1 MIRTTT
7 AGGLLAGIAFA
18 LTSGTAAAGEAYVSV
33 SLGFAGDKVDAST
46 TAVNHP
52 TRCDSLLYAD
62 SANVPSD
69 PACMDNV
76 PRPLFADTFDLGGAP
91 AGAVSLGYA
100 WNRFRIEAEILGSSH
115 EGETR
120 PGIAGADNPALQGKS
135 SEWSS
140 DNPPH
145 YRLSNFRSRQ
155 LFFNLYYSLAEGSL
169 WTPYI
174 GVGAGFTRIKADYF
188 GSYLRRT
195 VADGYIEA
203 VGGDPTRPEEWQLA
217 AAGSESRLDTDVSD
231 EAFGYQLLAGV
242 ERRLRD
248 STCVFLTLRWS
259 DFAGISDHDTWT
271 TIRSHAPFQA
281 DGVTPFTS
289 QQAIGEIG
297 GLTATV
303 GIRYGF

>member
-1 MIRTTT
+1 MIRTTAT
-7 AGGLLAGIAFA
+7 GGLLATIAFA
-18 LTSGTAAAGEAYVSV
+18 LAPGTAPAGGAYVSV
-33 SLGFAGDKVDAST
+33 SLGIAGDKVDAST

-115 EGETR
+115 DGETR
-120 PGIAGADNPALQGKS
+120 PGIAGADNPALQGKN

-140 DNPPH
+140 DSPPH

-155 LFFNLYYSLAEGSL
+155 LFFNLYYSLAEESL

-248 STCVFLTLRWS
+248 STYAFLTLRWS

>member
-1 MIRTTT
+1 MIRTTAT
-7 AGGLLAGIAFA
+7 GGLLTGIVLA
-18 LTSGTAAAGEAYVSV
+18 LTSGTAPAGEAYVSV
-33 SLGFAGDKVDAST
+33 SVGLADDKVDAST
-46 TAVNHP
+46 IAVNHP
-52 TRCDSLLYAD
+52 TRCDSLLYANP
-62 SANVPSD
+62 ANAPSD
-69 PACMDNV
+69 PACLDNT
-76 PRPLFADTFDLGGAP
+76 PRPLFADSFDLGGAL
-91 AGAVSLGYA
+91 AGAVSLGYS
-100 WNRFRIEAEILGSSH
+100 WNRLRIEAEFLGSSH

-140 DNPPH
+140 DSPPH

-155 LFFNLYYSLAEGSL
+155 LFFNLYYSLAEGSQ

-174 GVGAGFTRIKADYF
+174 GVGAGVTRVKAAYF

-231 EAFGYQLLAGV
+231 EAFGYQLLAGL

-248 STCVFLTLRWS
+248 STYAFLTLRWS
-259 DFAGISDHDTWT
+259 DFGGISDNDTWT

-289 QQAIGEIG
+289 EQAIGEIG